1 MIWEQNGFNTNQTLV
16 CSRGEHVPGDFPMP
30 TSTHCPH
37 QRGVCSTQTPSVT
50 QEQGFFLIYT
60 LWNTPRAFKCC
71 LSQAAATAVTTKS
84 TALFQKCLSA
94 LWSSNIDQE
103 TFILT
108 SLFPSGVFS
117 AFWFTHELLPL
128 GFPPQRYKGL
138 LVEKYQFIKR
148 FIFPTRNIRYLTS
161 HVTAVNLTVITGT
174 VLGNCYNK
182 KCS

>member
-1 MIWEQNGFNTNQTLV
+1 MLLTLTRHWFAPGANTFQVTSQ
-16 CSRGEHVPGDFPMP
+16 CQPAHTAPHHRGA
-30 TSTHCPH
+30 
-37 QRGVCSTQTPSVT
+37 CSTQTPSVT
-50 QEQGFFLIYT
+50 QEMVFFFLIYT

-108 SLFPSGVFS
+108 SLFSSRVFS

-128 GFPPQRYKGL
+128 GFPPQRHKGL
-138 LVEKYQFIKR
+138 LIEKYQFTRR
-148 FIFPTRNIRYLTS
+148 FIFPTRNIRYQTS
-161 HVTAVNLTVITGT
+161 HVIVAKLTIITET
-174 VLGNCYNK
+174 VLGNCHNK